1 MLFYFPLYLDLAFPP
16 LLFDNEIFT
25 ISDFIIDQSN
35 KYVRVCVC
43 VWVWMCV
50 GVDVCGWLGTGVLM
64 VYVLIWTIVMVVFKR
79 QCNSRGL
86 V

>member
-1 MLFYFPLYLDLAFPP
+1 MIVCMLFYFPLYLDLAFPP

-43 VWVWMCV
+43 V

-64 VYVLIWTIVMVVFKR
+64 VYVLIWTIGMVVFKR